1 MAQVWM
7 SNTNTYNAIAMSVST
22 MGYGANT
29 RSRLFKL
36 SVDGNTK
43 FDIDVNGNITANV
56 ITVNTIIAQS
66 SANSLSSNTIIAN
79 SVITNSITSN
89 SITSGSFI
97 KTSGTSS
104 QFLKADGSIDST
116 TYMNSAN
123 FTVTYGANDG
133 NTNYVYPPS
142 GFTMSNL
149 MGFIPSVRTFYYSG
163 TVNGDDSSYCYYSVD
178 ASYITVTCYTS
189 EQRATPTF
197 NWLAIWRK

>member
-1 MAQVWM
+1 MC
-7 SNTNTYNAIAMSVST
+7 SSDL
-22 MGYGANT
+22 
-29 RSRLFKL
+29 RLFKL